1 MEREVCWHCLHC
13 HWYCDDVLE
22 ECRGQS
28 EPCHEFKLCMEDI
41 EKMQNKFEDRLVNVN
56 DVIEAVDKH
65 TREDETLD
73 EDISVILEEVKTAFD
88 KEKVIEKI
96 KDESSSERFE
106 DVGISGNVYGH
117 ILKEVIETEE
127 AIEIVEKGGIE

>member
-1 MEREVCWHCLHC
+1 MREVCWHCLRC

-28 EPCHEFKLCMEDI
+28 EPCHEFKLCMEDV
-41 EKMQNKFEDRLVNVN
+41 KSMQMRFEDRLLNMN

-65 TREDETLD
+65 TREDGTLD

-88 KEKVIEKI
+88 KEKVIEKLKGEIELCVTHPLFPGRYI
-96 KDESSSERFE
+96 KKNR
-106 DVGISGNVYGH
+106 
-117 ILKEVIETEE
+117 
-127 AIEIVEKGGIE
+127 AIEIVEKGEIE